1 MKIKLIPLLLPLLLS
16 ALFSSASP
24 AAAAPLAATRDT
36 RLAFLPFAAR
46 VGVLP
51 KTPVSAVL
59 HTAGEYQAVVGRPA
73 PAEIDFSRE
82 WVAFYSAGLQ
92 PTNGAVASIES
103 IGLVDG
109 GRGLRIVTRLRLP
122 AISARPA
129 AGLMIPYTMVKFRRP
144 PSLPR
149 SVSWV
154 QIRGILLAAL

>member
-1 MKIKLIPLLLPLLLS
+1 MKIKLIPLVLPLFLP
-16 ALFSSASP
+16 AFFSSASP
-24 AAAAPLAATRDT
+24 AAAAPLAAAGET

-51 KTPVSAVL
+51 RTPVCAVL
-59 HTAGEYQAVVGRPA
+59 HSAGEYQAVVGRPA
-73 PAEIDFSRE
+73 PVEIDFSRE

-92 PTNGAVASIES
+92 PTKLAVASIES

-109 GRGLRIVTRLRLP
+109 GRELRIVTRLRLP
-122 AISARPA
+122 AVSAHIG

-149 SVSWV
+149 RVSWA